1 MPHQITCELDK
12 SRLNRVLSRETVQS
26 LSFAKDYD
34 VKNFIIKMH
43 LYRRDSTQLKSEL
56 SRVVAAICAHITSI
70 ARRMTRPASRV
81 GSGWVEK
88 SQKRSG
94 GQVMW
99 RQAASPDLLTSS
111 ATSRPNPTRPDP
123 TLLAAGGRSDGC
135 AKTSDS
141 VIG

>member
-70 ARRMTRPASRV
+70 ARRMTRP
-81 GSGWVEK
+81 
-88 SQKRSG
+88 
-94 GQVMW
+94 
-99 RQAASPDLLTSS
+99 
-111 ATSRPNPTRPDP
+111 DP